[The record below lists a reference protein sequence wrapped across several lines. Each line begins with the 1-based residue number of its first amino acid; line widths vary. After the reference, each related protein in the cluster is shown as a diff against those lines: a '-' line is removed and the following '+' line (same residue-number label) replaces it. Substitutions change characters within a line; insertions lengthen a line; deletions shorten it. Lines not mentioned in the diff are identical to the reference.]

1 MAFCDGRSGLLRIRA
16 NWRWLRE
23 RAGDFLFGRP
33 GKALSG
39 PLGSSVATPSRSS
52 HAAPAGIVSPFSYR
66 DPAVRQGILE
76 LKSHGSAQIGA
87 FFARALHPELLRSI
101 NESRR
106 DEDGIESTA
115 AVPILLIPIPS
126 SRRRRKQRGF
136 NQTEIV
142 ARELARIDA
151 DAGPAGAHAL
161 SLCLGLLIK
170 ARHTPPQTSLSSR
183 AARLSN
189 LSGCFAVT
197 DPARVRDAVAILLD
211 DVTTTGA
218 TLHEAKKTLLEAGA
232 RRVIPVAIAH

>member
-1 MAFCDGRSGLLRIRA
+1 MAFCDGRSWLLRIRGIPRRMRA

-23 RAGDFLFGRP
+23 RAGDFLFGRA
-33 GKALSG
+33 GRALSG
-39 PLGSSVATPSRSS
+39 PLASSAGTPVPSANMRP

-76 LKSHGSAQIGA
+76 LKSHGSAQIAG
-87 FFARALHPELLRSI
+87 FFARAMYPELLRSI
-101 NESRR
+101 NE
-106 DEDGIESTA
+106 GNPTK
-115 AVPILLIPIPS
+115 ILLIPIPS

-151 DAGPAGAHAL
+151 DAPGAHAFF
-161 SLCLGLLIK
+161 LCLDLLIK

-211 DVTTTGA
+211 DVTTTGS
-218 TLHEAKKTLLEAGA
+218 TLREAEKTLLAAGA
-232 RRVIPVAIAH
+232 RKVIAAAIAH